1 MKNIMR
7 SGFWLLALVFV
18 MGACNKLNEPFIEGA
33 DDEKEILE
41 FKVDSVLGVI
51 DEASKTIVLDF
62 ESGTIVNN
70 LIPTI
75 KVSRY
80 ATVEPQSGVV
90 QDFTQPVVYT
100 VTACNGTTAK
110 YMVTAVVHDA
120 DNEKAILSFRTEDP
134 ESDGVINEVAKTV
147 TLTFPEGTDVT
158 QLVPT
163 IVVSEGATVEPA
175 SGVAQDFTNP
185 VEYTVTAINGTTAV
199 YVVTAIVL
207 EDPVGPTGKTVL
219 LNDYTGIRCVNCPG
233 ASEIAHHLQEQYG
246 EHLVVM
252 SIHAGFL
259 SMPTG
264 NMPDFRTEEG
274 TEWYNNNSSNPLGS
288 VDRVKLLPNYTLQD
302 NDWENAV
309 SEAME
314 ETQTIEIKVNN
325 TYNEASRMLT
335 TTIDAEALEALS
347 GELALTVCLVEDSIV
362 GFQVTP
368 SGYQEDYLHRHVFRG
383 TLNGAYGENIQFD
396 GENQFIKSF
405 SKEISEDYDD
415 SHCYI
420 VAYIYDN
427 NQNMK
432 ILQTAMK
439 KVK

>member
-246 EHLVVM
+246 EHL
-252 SIHAGFL
+252 
-259 SMPTG
+259 
-264 NMPDFRTEEG
+264 
-274 TEWYNNNSSNPLGS
+274 
-288 VDRVKLLPNYTLQD
+288 
-302 NDWENAV
+302 
-309 SEAME
+309 
-314 ETQTIEIKVNN
+314 
-325 TYNEASRMLT
+325 
-335 TTIDAEALEALS
+335 
-347 GELALTVCLVEDSIV
+347 
-362 GFQVTP
+362 
-368 SGYQEDYLHRHVFRG
+368 
-383 TLNGAYGENIQFD
+383 
-396 GENQFIKSF
+396 
-405 SKEISEDYDD
+405 
-415 SHCYI
+415 
-420 VAYIYDN
+420 
-427 NQNMK
+427 
-432 ILQTAMK
+432 
-439 KVK
+439 